1 MGERTDALHIFT
13 NNSGN
18 YNKLSN
24 GEPIGESIVSDLR
37 QYFIT
42 LFKNDY
48 RYNYYN
54 WEKLEVTGTPNDRC
68 YYNLDSDNDFKIKSK
83 IKRYISVEGKKD
95 DRIEIPEDL
104 LNSVSNI
111 NYIRDDSYTKGKYPY
126 LRVGE
131 KFYIPDITI
140 NDNYSEKALLIV
152 DLLKLNEL
160 FKSNNYK
167 NIDDIFLLDFY
178 KEFKYKIDTLKNKII
193 SDDDDIKESIKQDI
207 FDKLKIIYKIDKK
220 SGAKKDITDK
230 LIETII
236 EERAKKMANLN
247 LIKNYNEKVGG
258 GKSVSIKDLD
268 GRLLNIYQS
277 INNIKRIEIQL
288 NEYDVNILS
297 TIKYLI
303 NKDSNSEDYTFKL
316 SNGKD
321 KDNSPGSIE
330 DKNCNNTEDITK
342 IIKDNSIKKYKKYL
356 ALIYFFSNDRNID
369 TSIQKGGAEPVYQQI
384 LNPMNLQRPQQLQ
397 PQPQQPQQLQQQQLQ
412 QPQQQQQLQQLQQQ
426 QQQQLQPQQ
435 LQQEYTGKN
444 EQKKNISSA
453 EKADSKDISFQTNK
467 ILADLK
473 DTYIELAKIYKF
485 IANNLQS
492 IKKYADKLINEII
505 KSEDEESFSDFDFK
519 SLKADIETDAT
530 NESNIEAKLKSDF
543 VIKLKEAK
551 EKAANEPGKQKTNS
565 NYQQID
571 TREKSKAEASI
582 KNLDNYKKVIGEKKE
597 ELLASLKKLDNK
609 LNELKK
615 IPYATEYIDHI
626 NTIKNTF
633 KLEYVKEKTN
643 NNNNCKIIKEIED
656 YINELQITYNTF
668 QQQYDINRNI
678 NNNSLPS
685 DKGIEID
692 YENKNIS
699 NDISNKLKGKRLKVL
714 EKLIDYDNDFVIIID
729 LLKETNYDE
738 NIINDGKN
746 FKKKRVDNE
755 GEELLYE
762 TLWDDYNRG
771 ISINNKVSNRGSQ
784 YFTYLNE
791 GEKLKNSIILNDLD
805 PEIVLKVT
813 IQDKAVFLLLI
824 FIIRTICIVI
834 IELLIEYNMLKSL
847 QSSIVAYTLLYLTIL
862 LLFIIFINLDSY
874 KLRIIFNYL
883 NMHAN
888 TSNVIIHIVLFSIFA
903 FLVIIIIQTD
913 NFINNVID
921 IFDYTYIYNYLF
933 DFSFGKAFNSEFENN
948 ISPDEKIKLLYR
960 LDIVSM
966 IIFIF
971 TGILVILI

>member
-1 MGERTDALHIFT
+1 M
-13 NNSGN
+13 
-18 YNKLSN
+18 
-24 GEPIGESIVSDLR
+24 
-37 QYFIT
+37 
-42 LFKNDY
+42 
-48 RYNYYN
+48 
-54 WEKLEVTGTPNDRC
+54 
-68 YYNLDSDNDFKIKSK
+68 
-83 IKRYISVEGKKD
+83 
-95 DRIEIPEDL
+95 
-104 LNSVSNI
+104 
-111 NYIRDDSYTKGKYPY
+111 
-126 LRVGE
+126 
-131 KFYIPDITI
+131 
-140 NDNYSEKALLIV
+140 
-152 DLLKLNEL
+152 
-160 FKSNNYK
+160 
-167 NIDDIFLLDFY
+167 
-178 KEFKYKIDTLKNKII
+178 
-193 SDDDDIKESIKQDI
+193 
-207 FDKLKIIYKIDKK
+207 
-220 SGAKKDITDK
+220 
-230 LIETII
+230 
-236 EERAKKMANLN
+236 
-247 LIKNYNEKVGG
+247 
-258 GKSVSIKDLD
+258 
-268 GRLLNIYQS
+268 
-277 INNIKRIEIQL
+277 
-288 NEYDVNILS
+288 
-297 TIKYLI
+297 
-303 NKDSNSEDYTFKL
+303 
-316 SNGKD
+316 
-321 KDNSPGSIE
+321 
-330 DKNCNNTEDITK
+330 
-342 IIKDNSIKKYKKYL
+342 
-356 ALIYFFSNDRNID
+356 
-369 TSIQKGGAEPVYQQI
+369 
-384 LNPMNLQRPQQLQ
+384 
-397 PQPQQPQQLQQQQLQ
+397 
-412 QPQQQQQLQQLQQQ
+412 
-426 QQQQLQPQQ
+426 
-435 LQQEYTGKN
+435 
-444 EQKKNISSA
+444 
-453 EKADSKDISFQTNK
+453 
-467 ILADLK
+467 
-473 DTYIELAKIYKF
+473 
-485 IANNLQS
+485 
-492 IKKYADKLINEII
+492 
-505 KSEDEESFSDFDFK
+505 
-519 SLKADIETDAT
+519 
-530 NESNIEAKLKSDF
+530 
-543 VIKLKEAK
+543 
-551 EKAANEPGKQKTNS
+551 
-565 NYQQID
+565 
-571 TREKSKAEASI
+571 
-582 KNLDNYKKVIGEKKE
+582 
-597 ELLASLKKLDNK
+597 
-609 LNELKK
+609 
-615 IPYATEYIDHI
+615 
-626 NTIKNTF
+626 
-633 KLEYVKEKTN
+633 
-643 NNNNCKIIKEIED
+643 
-656 YINELQITYNTF
+656 
-668 QQQYDINRNI
+668 
-678 NNNSLPS
+678 PS

>member
-54 WEKLEVTGTPNDRC
+54 WEKLEVRDKPNERC
-68 YYNLDSDNDFKIKSK
+68 YYNLDNDNDFKIKNK
-83 IKRYISVEGKKD
+83 IKKYISVEGKKD

-126 LRVGE
+126 LQVDG

-193 SDDDDIKESIKQDI
+193 SDDEDIKKSIKEDI

-220 SGAKKDITDK
+220 SGPKKDTTDK

-236 EERAKKMANLN
+236 EDRAKKMANLN

-268 GRLLNIYQS
+268 GTLLNIYQS

-303 NKDSNSEDYTFKL
+303 NEDSKSEDYTFKI
-316 SNGKD
+316 SKD
-321 KDNSPGSIE
+321 KDNNSPGSGSGSIE
-330 DKNCNNTEDITK
+330 DINCNNTQNITK

-356 ALIYFFSNDRNID
+356 ALIYFFSNDRIID
-369 TSIQKGGAEPVYQQI
+369 TSNQKTIGGAEPVYQQI
-384 LNPMNLQRPQQLQ
+384 LNPMNLQRPQ
-397 PQPQQPQQLQQQQLQ
+397 PQELQQ
-412 QPQQQQQLQQLQQQ
+412 QQLQQQ
-426 QQQQLQPQQ
+426 QQQQQ
-435 LQQEYTGKN
+435 LPIKYNIENSEYTAKN
-444 EQKKNISSA
+444 EQKKDISYA

-473 DTYIELAKIYKF
+473 DTYIDLAKIYKF
-485 IANNLQS
+485 IANS
-492 IKKYADKLINEII
+492 KYKVIEYADALINEII
-505 KSEDEESFSDFDFK
+505 KSEDEESSYNFE
-519 SLKADIETDAT
+519 SLKDAIKKEED
-530 NESNIEAKLKSDF
+530 NEKAAEKAANVAKAE
-543 VIKLKEAK
+543 KEKAAK
-551 EKAANEPGKQKTNS
+551 EKADKEKSTTTPGQKN
-565 NYQQID
+565 NKQID
-571 TREKSKAEASI
+571 TREKYKAEENI
-582 KNLDNYKKVIGEKKE
+582 NNLKKHLDKIRVKRE
-597 ELLASLKKLDNK
+597 ELIISLKKLDNK

-643 NNNNCKIIKEIED
+643 SNNCKIIKEIDD
-656 YINELQITYNTF
+656 YISELGITHTKF
-668 QQQYDINRNI
+668 EQQQNI
-678 NNNSLPS
+678 NNKSTNYNNLPS
-685 DKGIEID
+685 ELADNIDK
-692 YENKNIS
+692 ENKNTS
-699 NDISNKLKGKRLKVL
+699 DEISNKIKGKRLKQL
-714 EKLIDYDNDFVIIID
+714 EKIIDYNEDFVIIIN
-729 LLKETNYDE
+729 LLKETNYNE

-746 FKKKRVDNE
+746 FKKKRVDNN

-888 TSNVIIHIVLFSIFA
+888 TSNVIIHIVLFSIFS

>member
-126 LRVGE
+126 LKVGE

-330 DKNCNNTEDITK
+330 DKNCNNTENITK

-369 TSIQKGGAEPVYQQI
+369 TSNQRGGAEPVYQQI

-397 PQPQQPQQLQQQQLQ
+397 PQQL
-412 QPQQQQQLQQLQQQ
+412 
-426 QQQQLQPQQ
+426 QQLQPQQ

-444 EQKKNISSA
+444 EQKKNIPSA

-473 DTYIELAKIYKF
+473 DTYIELAKIYKT
-485 IANNLQS
+485 IANNLDS
-492 IKKYADKLINEII
+492 IKIYADKLINEII
-505 KSEDEESFSDFDFK
+505 KSEDEDSSSDFK
-519 SLKADIETDAT
+519 SLKNAIETDT
-530 NESNIEAKLKSDF
+530 LNIKTQEAKLKSNLEEE
-543 VIKLKEAK
+543 LKNAK
-551 EKAANEPGKQKTNS
+551 EKVNDAAIQAAGKQKIIN
-565 NYQQID
+565 NYQID
-571 TREKSKAEASI
+571 TREKYRASESI
-582 KNLDNYKKVIGEKKE
+582 NSLNTHREQIEKKRD
-597 ELLASLKKLDNK
+597 ELLAFLKKLDNK

-633 KLEYVKEKTN
+633 KLEYVKEKAN
-643 NNNNCKIIKEIED
+643 SNNCKIIKEIED
-656 YINELQITYNTF
+656 YIAELTITYNKF
-668 QQQYDINRNI
+668 QQQNKINNSI
-678 NNNSLPS
+678 NNNSLPP
-685 DKGIEID
+685 DKAIEID
-692 YENKNIS
+692 NENKNIS
-699 NDISNKLKGKRLKVL
+699 NEISNKLKGKRLKEL
-714 EKLIDYDNDFVIIID
+714 EKLIDYNKDFVNIIE

-746 FKKKRVDNE
+746 LKKKRVDNE

>member
-54 WEKLEVTGTPNDRC
+54 WEKLEVIVKPNDRC
-68 YYNLDSDNDFKIKSK
+68 YYNLDNDNDFKIKSK
-83 IKRYISVEGKKD
+83 IKKYISVEGKKD

-126 LRVGE
+126 LQVDN

-193 SDDDDIKESIKQDI
+193 SDDDDIKKSIKEDI

-220 SGAKKDITDK
+220 SGPKKDTTDK

-236 EERAKKMANLN
+236 EDRAKKMANLN

-268 GRLLNIYQS
+268 GTLLNIYQS

-303 NKDSNSEDYTFKL
+303 NEDSKSEDYTFKI
-316 SNGKD
+316 SKD
-321 KDNSPGSIE
+321 KDNNSPGSGSIE
-330 DKNCNNTEDITK
+330 DTNCNNTQNITK

-356 ALIYFFSNDRNID
+356 ALIYFFSNDRIID
-369 TSIQKGGAEPVYQQI
+369 TSTSNQKTIGGAEPVYQQI
-384 LNPMNLQRPQQLQ
+384 LNPVNLQRPQQQ
-397 PQPQQPQQLQQQQLQ
+397 ELQ
-412 QPQQQQQLQQLQQQ
+412 QPL
-426 QQQQLQPQQ
+426 PIKYNIENS
-435 LQQEYTGKN
+435 EYTAKN
-444 EQKKNISSA
+444 EQKKNISYA

-473 DTYIELAKIYKF
+473 DTYIDLAKIYKF
-485 IANNLQS
+485 IAIS
-492 IKKYADKLINEII
+492 KSKVIEYADALINEII
-505 KSEDEESFSDFDFK
+505 KSEDEESSDNFE
-519 SLKADIETDAT
+519 SLKNAIKTEEAT
-530 NESNIEAKLKSDF
+530 EKAAEKAAKAAKAE
-543 VIKLKEAK
+543 KAAKEKVAK
-551 EKAANEPGKQKTNS
+551 EKAATENSTKIQEQKKS
-565 NYQQID
+565 ID
-571 TREKSKAEASI
+571 TREKYKAEENI
-582 KNLDNYKKVIGEKKE
+582 KNLKNYIDIIKGKKE
-597 ELLASLKKLDNK
+597 ELITSLKKLDNK

-643 NNNNCKIIKEIED
+643 SNNCKIIKEIDD
-656 YINELQITYNTF
+656 YISELDITYNKF
-668 QQQYDINRNI
+668 QQQQNI
-678 NNNSLPS
+678 NSKSTNYNSLPS
-685 DKGIEID
+685 EQASNIDK
-692 YENKNIS
+692 ENINTS
-699 NDISNKLKGKRLKVL
+699 DEISNKIKGKRLEQL
-714 EKLIDYDNDFVIIID
+714 EKIIDYNEDFVIIIN
-729 LLKETNYDE
+729 LLKETNYNE

-746 FKKKRVDNE
+746 FKKKRVDNN

-771 ISINNKVSNRGSQ
+771 ISITNKVSNRGSQ

-888 TSNVIIHIVLFSIFA
+888 TSNVIIHIVLFSIFS

>member
-24 GEPIGESIVSDLR
+24 EEPIGESIVSDLR

-54 WEKLEVTGTPNDRC
+54 WEKLEVTQEPNDKC
-68 YYNLDSDNDFKIKSK
+68 YYNLDSDNDFKIKNK
-83 IKRYISVEGKKD
+83 IKRYISVEVNKGKKD

-111 NYIRDDSYTKGKYPY
+111 NYIRDESYTKGKYPY
-126 LRVGE
+126 LRVGNN
-131 KFYIPDITI
+131 FYIPDITI

-167 NIDDIFLLDFY
+167 NFDDIFLLDFY

-193 SDDDDIKESIKQDI
+193 SDDEDIKKSIKEDI
-207 FDKLKIIYKIDKK
+207 IDKLKIIYRIDKK
-220 SGAKKDITDK
+220 SGPKKDTTDK

-236 EERAKKMANLN
+236 ENRAKKMANLN
-247 LIKNYNEKVGG
+247 LINNYNEKIGG

-268 GRLLNIYQS
+268 GTLLNIYES
-277 INNIKRIEIQL
+277 IKNIKRIEIQL
-288 NEYDVNILS
+288 NEYDVDILS

-303 NKDSNSEDYTFKL
+303 NKDSNSEDYKFKL

-321 KDNSPGSIE
+321 EDNSSGSGSIE
-330 DKNCNNTEDITK
+330 DKYCNNTENITK
-342 IIKDNSIKKYKKYL
+342 IIKDNNIKKYKKYL

-369 TSIQKGGAEPVYQQI
+369 TSNQTNQKKKGGAEPVYQQI
-384 LNPMNLQRPQQLQ
+384 LNPVNLQRPQ
-397 PQPQQPQQLQQQQLQ
+397 
-412 QPQQQQQLQQLQQQ
+412 QQQ
-426 QQQQLQPQQ
+426 QQQQLPIKNNIENP
-435 LQQEYTGKN
+435 EYTGKN
-444 EQKKNISSA
+444 EQKKNISSE

-473 DTYIELAKIYKF
+473 DTYIELAKIYKS
-485 IANNLQS
+485 IAKS
-492 IKKYADKLINEII
+492 DDTIKYADNLINEII
-505 KSEDEESFSDFDFK
+505 KSEDEESDNLK
-519 SLKADIETDAT
+519 SLKNIIGINETAAKADK
-530 NESNIEAKLKSDF
+530 EA
-543 VIKLKEAK
+543 KEAK
-551 EKAANEPGKQKTNS
+551 EKADKEKADKEKADKEKADKAAKPDKAAKEKNNKS
-565 NYQQID
+565 ID
-571 TREKSKAEASI
+571 TREKYRAEE
-582 KNLDNYKKVIGEKKE
+582 NLKILDKYKGEIESKKE
-597 ELLASLKKLDNK
+597 LLIASLKKLDNK

-643 NNNNCKIIKEIED
+643 SNNCKIIKEIEE
-656 YINELQITYNTF
+656 YIGELKITSDKLT
-668 QQQYDINRNI
+668 QKQTI
-678 NNNSLPS
+678 NNKTNYNNLSQ
-685 DKGIEID
+685 DHID
-692 YENKNIS
+692 SINNENKETS
-699 NDISNKLKGKRLKVL
+699 NEISNKMGGKRLTQL
-714 EKLIDYDNDFVIIID
+714 EKLIDYDSDFVIIIN

-738 NIINDGKN
+738 NIIGDGKN

-784 YFTYLNE
+784 YFAYLNE

-847 QSSIVAYTLLYLTIL
+847 QSSIVAYTLLYLTFL

-888 TSNVIIHIVLFSIFA
+888 TSNIIIHIVLFSIFS

-960 LDIVSM
+960 LDILSM

>member
-54 WEKLEVTGTPNDRC
+54 WEKLEVTGIPNNKC

-126 LRVGE
+126 LQVGE

-140 NDNYSEKALLIV
+140 NDNYSEIALLIV

-220 SGAKKDITDK
+220 SGAKKDTTDK

-236 EERAKKMANLN
+236 ENRAKKMANLN

-330 DKNCNNTEDITK
+330 DKNCNDTENITK

-356 ALIYFFSNDRNID
+356 ALIYFFSNDRKID
-369 TSIQKGGAEPVYQQI
+369 IPNQKGGAEPVYQQI

-397 PQPQQPQQLQQQQLQ
+397 PQQLQLQQ
-412 QPQQQQQLQQLQQQ
+412 QQLQQQ
-426 QQQQLQPQQ
+426 QQQQQQQ
-435 LQQEYTGKN
+435 LQQQQQQQQQLQQQQQPQQEYTGKN
-444 EQKKNISSA
+444 EQKKNIPSA

-473 DTYIELAKIYKF
+473 DTYIELAKIYKT
-485 IANNLQS
+485 IANLQS
-492 IKKYADKLINEII
+492 TTKYADKLINEII
-505 KSEDEESFSDFDFK
+505 KSEDEESIDDFK
-519 SLKADIETDAT
+519 SLKKAIESKISQQEEEENLVKKKVE
-530 NESNIEAKLKSDF
+530 NE
-543 VIKLKEAK
+543 LKEAK
-551 EKAANEPGKQKTNS
+551 EKAKEAAIQAGKQKTIN

-571 TREKSKAEASI
+571 TREKYKADASI
-582 KNLDNYKKVIGEKKE
+582 KNLENYRKIIEGKRD

-643 NNNNCKIIKEIED
+643 SNNCKIIKEIDD
-656 YINELQITYNTF
+656 YIDELEITYKFF
-668 QQQYDINRNI
+668 QQKYNINSNI
-678 NNNSLPS
+678 NNNSLPP
-685 DKGIEID
+685 DKAID
-692 YENKNIS
+692 IDNDNKKIS
-699 NDISNKLKGKRLKVL
+699 NEISNKLKGKRLKVL
-714 EKLIDYDNDFVIIID
+714 EKLIDYDNDFVIIIN

-746 FKKKRVDNE
+746 LKKKRVDNE

>member
-126 LRVGE
+126 LKVGE

-330 DKNCNNTEDITK
+330 DKNCNNTENITK

-369 TSIQKGGAEPVYQQI
+369 TSNQRGGAEPVYQQI

-397 PQPQQPQQLQQQQLQ
+397 PQQLQQLQPQQLQQLQQL
-412 QPQQQQQLQQLQQQ
+412 QQQQQLQQL

-444 EQKKNISSA
+444 EQKKNIPSA

-473 DTYIELAKIYKF
+473 DTYIELAKIYKT
-485 IANNLQS
+485 IANNLDS
-492 IKKYADKLINEII
+492 IKIYADKLINEII
-505 KSEDEESFSDFDFK
+505 KSEDEDSSSDFK
-519 SLKADIETDAT
+519 SLKNAIETDT
-530 NESNIEAKLKSDF
+530 LNIKTQEAKLKSNLEEE
-543 VIKLKEAK
+543 LKNAK
-551 EKAANEPGKQKTNS
+551 EKVNDAAIQAAGKQKIIN
-565 NYQQID
+565 NYQID
-571 TREKSKAEASI
+571 TREKYRASESI
-582 KNLDNYKKVIGEKKE
+582 NSLNTHREQIEKKRD
-597 ELLASLKKLDNK
+597 ELLAFLKKLDNK

-633 KLEYVKEKTN
+633 KLEYVKEKAN
-643 NNNNCKIIKEIED
+643 SNNCKIIKEIED
-656 YINELQITYNTF
+656 YIAELTITYNKF
-668 QQQYDINRNI
+668 QQQNKINNSI
-678 NNNSLPS
+678 NNNSLPP
-685 DKGIEID
+685 DKAIEID
-692 YENKNIS
+692 NENKNIS
-699 NDISNKLKGKRLKVL
+699 NEISNKLKGKRLKEL
-714 EKLIDYDNDFVIIID
+714 EKLIDYNKDFVNIIE

-746 FKKKRVDNE
+746 LKKKRVDNE